1 MLISSIHNLDAPP
14 QTLSQE
20 GGRDETKE
28 MAMAIETPE
37 RTMTTVTATPPSPAS
52 PGKAANETL
61 LAEPMHTRER
71 TVLACADDDLDVDG
85 HAIAQDRALQRL
97 EERLGITAHELRSP
111 MTSGKLAVQLAMQ
124 RLYAIVAETG
134 TSDDLLASK
143 LEPLRDL
150 LIRAESS
157 LDRLNRL
164 VDDLTDVARIR
175 NGALALRLD
184 ACDVI
189 AVVRETV
196 EEQRLLA
203 PGRVVRLEV
212 PASPIP
218 YVLAD
223 SDRIRQ
229 VVTNYVV
236 NALRYAPAERPIDVK
251 IRWRGNRILVA
262 VCDEGPGVPSD
273 QRRRIWERFER
284 GSGKRDAMGVVGVDA
299 VPEPHSGL
307 GLGLGLHICKAIV
320 QQHEGK
326 VGLRTAPG
334 HGSMF
339 WFALPIFRSAE

>member
-1 MLISSIHNLDAPP
+1 M
-14 QTLSQE
+14 
-20 GGRDETKE
+20 KE
-28 MAMAIETPE
+28 MTMAIETPE
-37 RTMTTVTATPPSPAS
+37 RTTTTVTATPRSVAFPRETAD
-52 PGKAANETL
+52 ETL
-61 LAEPMHTRER
+61 LAGPIHKRER
-71 TVLACADDDLDVDG
+71 TELAPAYDDVDVNG
-85 HAIAQDRALQRL
+85 HAVARDRALQRV

-111 MTSGKLAVQLAMQ
+111 LTSGKLAVQLAMH
-124 RLYAIVAETG
+124 RLYAIVAATAA
-134 TSDDLLASK
+134 SDDSLASQ
-143 LEPLRDL
+143 LEPVYDL

-157 LDRLNRL
+157 LDRMNRL

-175 NGALALRLD
+175 SGALALRLD
-184 ACDVI
+184 ACDVT
-189 AVVRETV
+189 AVVREAV

-203 PGRVVRLEV
+203 PGRVIRLEV

-223 SDRIRQ
+223 SDRISQ
-229 VVTNYVV
+229 VVTNYVG

-262 VCDEGPGVPSD
+262 VRDAGPGVPGD
-273 QRRRIWERFER
+273 QRHRIWERFER
-284 GSGKRDAMGVVGVDA
+284 ASGNPEAMGVDGVDA
-299 VPEPHSGL
+299 APEPLSGL